1 MNLDFYFHWRNLL
14 QMDRFYKYTQ
24 QSIWNSELQCVWK
37 LLDWRS
43 QVVNV
48 IWSSD
53 NIVKI
58 ICWLP
63 LFGNNQSVWTMKEM
77 FVKRTYCK
85 KNHAVQKPLNSLES
99 NYIHLQ
105 VKLMR
110 RKIFK
115 NITGEMGFNHSIR
128 KSI

>member
-1 MNLDFYFHWRNLL
+1 
-14 QMDRFYKYTQ
+14 MDRFYKYTQ

-77 FVKRTYCK
+77 FVKRTYCI
-85 KNHAVQKPLNSLES
+85 KNHAVSETF
-99 NYIHLQ
+99 
-105 VKLMR
+105 KLAGIQSYSSTSEADE
-110 RKIFK
+110 KEDF
-115 NITGEMGFNHSIR
+115 
-128 KSI
+128 